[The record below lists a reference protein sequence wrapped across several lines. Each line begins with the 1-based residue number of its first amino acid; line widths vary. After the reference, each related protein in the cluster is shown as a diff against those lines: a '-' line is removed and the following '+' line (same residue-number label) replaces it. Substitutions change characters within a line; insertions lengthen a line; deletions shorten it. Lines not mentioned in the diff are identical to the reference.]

1 MASKPPPANELRV
14 FPHELRPGDRVTV
27 NGQEW
32 EVAAAPAVYLQGK
45 MQTVRLRKPGDPSVT
60 NVEHM
65 AAHERVT
72 VRRTVPDVNPWPIP

>member
-45 MQTVRLRKPGDPSVT
+45 MQTVRLRKPGDP
-60 NVEHM
+60 ERDLRR
-65 AAHERVT
+65 AHGGA
-72 VRRTVPDVNPWPIP
+72 